1 MSCDAGILASGVQ
14 VGLGA
19 CLDRACFL
27 LLCGRLFG
35 VVGERCHLR
44 GVVLFSAPHLA
55 NVGEPLVAQAVSV
68 VLTPSCEPKREL
80 LHVLETGL
88 IHHEVAAFVGDLN
101 HFNLR

>member
-1 MSCDAGILASGVQ
+1 

-19 CLDRACFL
+19 SLDEACLL

-35 VVGERCHLR
+35 VVCKRIHLR
-44 GVVLFSAPHLA
+44 GVVFDSAIELTDVA
-55 NVGEPLVAQAVSV
+55 EPLVAQAVRM
-68 VLTPSCEPKREL
+68 VLAPPREPEMQL

-88 IHHEVAAFVGDLN
+88 IPHEVGAFVGDLN